1 MTDSAPTT
9 AKKLYTVRVE
19 YQAYVLA
26 ESEADAED
34 FAREITDTED
44 SPEIFATEANG
55 NELGWSGDCCI
66 YHSGP
71 GDILLKEML
80 TNFKLAPN

>member
-1 MTDSAPTT
+1 MT
-9 AKKLYTVRVE
+9 AKKLYAVSVQ

-26 ESEADAED
+26 ESDADAED

-44 SPEIFATEANG
+44 FQEISVVEATD

-66 YHSGP
+66 YHSGS
-71 GDILLKEML
+71 GDIKLKEVL
-80 TNFKLAPN
+80 ATNV